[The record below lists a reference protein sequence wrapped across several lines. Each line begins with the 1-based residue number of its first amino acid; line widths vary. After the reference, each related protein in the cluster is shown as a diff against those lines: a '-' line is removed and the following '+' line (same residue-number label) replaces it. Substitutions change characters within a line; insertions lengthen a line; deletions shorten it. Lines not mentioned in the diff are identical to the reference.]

1 MNPGRRVTFKE
12 MPSQWAGWENPF
24 QEGSVLR
31 AEAEEVLSLWR
42 HGRQGGAP
50 HHQYQASPG
59 DHREREQSQEPPVV
73 TLADIANIKQRENKE
88 EKSSKL
94 YRKFVKW
101 KVKLTQNFIKV
112 R

>member
-12 MPSQWAGWENPF
+12 VPSQWTGWENPF
-24 QEGSVLR
+24 QEGSELR
-31 AEAEEVLSLWR
+31 AEAEEILSLWR
-42 HGRQGGAP
+42 QGSAP
-50 HHQYQASPG
+50 HHQYQASLG
-59 DHREREQSQEPPVV
+59 DHREQEQPQEPPVV
-73 TLADIANIKQRENKE
+73 TVADIKQRENKE

-94 YRKFVKW
+94 YRKFIKW